1 MIQKCLFS
9 FSILFENIKC
19 LTALN
24 TEHLMYFKVIL
35 FLLKSPRFFSFPHP
49 RISLPPCDFNTL
61 AFNITDADQT
71 EAPCFSPHNKGLDQT
86 VIVWSQLGPT
96 VSFTR

>member
-9 FSILFENIKC
+9 FSIRFENIKC

-24 TEHLMYFKVIL
+24 MEHLTYFKVMP
-35 FLLKSPRFFSFPHP
+35 FLLKSPSFFSFPHP
-49 RISLPPCDFNTL
+49 RISLPLCDFNTP

-71 EAPCFSPHNKGLDQT
+71 EANVLFS
-86 VIVWSQLGPT
+86 S
-96 VSFTR
+96 

>member
-1 MIQKCLFS
+1 MIKKCLFS
-9 FSILFENIKC
+9 FTIRFENIKC

-24 TEHLMYFKVIL
+24 TEHLMYFKVIP

-49 RISLPPCDFNTL
+49 RISLLPCDFATP

-71 EAPCFSPHNKGLDQT
+71 KANVLFS
-86 VIVWSQLGPT
+86 SQ
-96 VSFTR
+96 